1 MVPATSSTTSA
12 MERDE
17 DWELCNDEGFVH
29 KRVKRSR
36 ISSSGEASKPVEP
49 ELDPAVEER
58 NRRIRKKRTLV
69 KLKRKYQSEMEQ
81 WEILSNSFN
90 AMQEKAVRFETAE
103 RGERLNASETT
114 SSRASERGGEDAPPK
129 TVSFMLDELLFTA
142 EAQGAI
148 INDVSN
154 LCEVAENLCRV
165 EQEEEEDSLFDLA
178 VWCSPTS
185 LMAFLCAD

>member
-1 MVPATSSTTSA
+1 MVPATPSTTSA

-36 ISSSGEASKPVEP
+36 ISGPGEASKPVEP

-58 NRRIRKKRTLV
+58 NRRMRRKRTLV
-69 KLKRKYQSEMEQ
+69 KLKRKYQSEMTQ

-90 AMQEKAVRFETAE
+90 AMQEKTARFKTPQRE
-103 RGERLNASETT
+103 ERLNATETT
-114 SSRASERGGEDAPPK
+114 SSRAPEHGGEDAPPK
-129 TVSFMLDELLFTA
+129 TVSFMLDELLFMA
-142 EAQGAI
+142 ESQGAI

-154 LCEVAENLCRV
+154 LCEVAENICRV
-165 EQEEEEDSLFDLA
+165 EQEEEESLFDLA

-185 LMAFLCAD
+185 LMASLCAD